1 MSSDPAIALHFAPG
15 TCARVPL
22 IALEE
27 IGAPFATRLVAFMA
41 GGHRKPEFLA
51 KNPAG
56 KVPVLEFGDHVL
68 TQNPVILA
76 FLARRFPEAKLL
88 PLTGDALEAA
98 GIHSQLAWFSGDL
111 HPLVTRIRMPQ
122 FFCDLEGAPARVREI
137 GSETMRFQLR
147 APEAALGETP
157 WLLGEEWSLLD
168 AYLFW
173 VWFRITGAGF
183 DPAPFPNIAAHHDR
197 MKERP
202 AVQRALAREE
212 EALQELEQQGLTIP
226 LS

>member
-1 MSSDPAIALHFAPG
+1 MSHAIALHFAPG

-27 IGAPFATRLVAFMA
+27 IGVPFETRLVAFMA
-41 GGHRKPEFLA
+41 GGHRRPDFLA

-88 PLTGDALEAA
+88 PLTGDALEDA
-98 GIHSQLAWFSGDL
+98 GLHSQLAWFSGDL

-122 FFCDLEGAPARVREI
+122 FFCDLEGAPARVRELA
-137 GSETMRFQLR
+137 SEAMRFQLR
-147 APEAALGETP
+147 TPEAMLGVVP

-183 DPAPFPNIAAHHDR
+183 DPAPFPNIAAHHEQ
-197 MKERP
+197 MKARP

-212 EALQELEQQGLTIP
+212 AALAELEAQGLAIP
-226 LS
+226 LA

>member
-1 MSSDPAIALHFAPG
+1 MSSEPGIILHFAPG

-27 IGAPFATRLVAFMA
+27 AGVAFETQLVAFLA
-41 GGHRKPEFLA
+41 GGHRKPGFLA

-56 KVPVLEFGDHVL
+56 KVPVLEFDDHAL

-76 FLARRFPEAKLL
+76 FLARQFPEAKLL
-88 PLTGDALEAA
+88 PLTGEALQDA

-122 FFCDLEGAPARVREI
+122 FFCDLEGAPARVRELA
-137 GSETMRFQLR
+137 SEAMRFQLR
-147 APEAALGETP
+147 TPEAALGAGP
-157 WLLGEEWSLLD
+157 WLLGENWSLLD

-173 VWFRITGAGF
+173 IWFRITGAGF
-183 DPAPFPNIAAHHDR
+183 DPAPFANIAAHHAR

-202 AVQRALAREE
+202 AVQRALARED
-212 EALQELEQQGLTIP
+212 EALRQLEQAGLTVP
-226 LS
+226 LA

>member
-1 MSSDPAIALHFAPG
+1 MSSNPAIVLHFAPG

-27 IGAPFATRLVAFMA
+27 AGVPFETRLIAFAA

-56 KVPVLEFGDHVL
+56 KVPVLEFDGHVI

-76 FLARRFPEAKLL
+76 FLAHSFPEARLL
-88 PLTGDALEAA
+88 PFTRNPLED
-98 GIHSQLAWFSGDL
+98 IRFHSQLAWFSGDL

-122 FFCDLEGAPARVREI
+122 FFCDLPGAPERVREMSCEAM
-137 GSETMRFQLR
+137 GFQLR
-147 APEAALGETP
+147 TPEVALDAAP

-183 DPAPFPNIAAHHDR
+183 DAAPFPNISAHYER
-197 MKERP
+197 MKARP

-212 EALQELEQQGLTIP
+212 AALQELAAKGLTVP